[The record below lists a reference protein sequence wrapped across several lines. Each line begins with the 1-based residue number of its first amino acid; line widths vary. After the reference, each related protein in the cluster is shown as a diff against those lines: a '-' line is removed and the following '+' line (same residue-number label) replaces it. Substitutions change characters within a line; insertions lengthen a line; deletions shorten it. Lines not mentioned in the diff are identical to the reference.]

1 MRFAW
6 LRQKAGRDE
15 PITESLT
22 SKIITIIYNVAWWL
36 PLVLALTRAV
46 DYRTGSILM
55 FAITMFRAVAN
66 AYRINVL
73 RGEKAEGF
81 PLRAP

>member
-6 LRQKAGRDE
+6 LREQAGDDT
-15 PITESLT
+15 PIEESPT
-22 SKIITIIYNVAWWL
+22 SRIITITYNVLWWL
-36 PLVLALTRAV
+36 PLLLVLVRAV
-46 DYRTGSILM
+46 DHRTGSILM

-73 RGEKAEGF
+73 KGEQAEGF

>member
-6 LRQKAGRDE
+6 LREKSGNDE
-15 PITESLT
+15 PIKESLT
-22 SKIITIIYNVAWWL
+22 SKIITVTYNVVWWL
-36 PLVLALTRAV
+36 PLLLVLTRAI
-46 DYRTGSILM
+46 DYRAGSIAM

-73 RGEKAEGF
+73 KGDKAEGF

>member
-6 LRQKAGRDE
+6 LKEKSGSDQ
-15 PITESLT
+15 PIQETLG
-22 SKIITIIYNVAWWL
+22 SKIITIIYNVVWWL
-36 PLVLALTRAV
+36 PLLLVLVKAV

-66 AYRINVL
+66 AYRLNVL
-73 RGEKAEGF
+73 KGERAERF